1 MPHHLFLVTLHA
13 NAPAKSKGLFRL
25 SLVVYYSPWLCE
37 SGNLHGPEL
46 EPTWQIAKEGGLGPK
61 ALTEQER
68 DGWFITQASGGVPT
82 EH

>member
-1 MPHHLFLVTLHA
+1 M
-13 NAPAKSKGLFRL
+13 
-25 SLVVYYSPWLCE
+25 
-37 SGNLHGPEL
+37 HGPEL

-82 EH
+82 EHKEVVNMYQLCCCIMPTHHLLWKYEM